1 MGETGN
7 TGEKPRGV
15 TAYLKHARE
24 AGAQKAEAPVPE
36 AQPQATVA
44 TERAANLP
52 PVVEATQPGSEY
64 YQQAE
69 LARQRIA
76 EIARANAEKKLKH

>member
-7 TGEKPRGV
+7 TGEKPKGIR
-15 TAYLKHARE
+15 AYLEQARE
-24 AGAQKAEAPVPE
+24 AGAQKAEA
-36 AQPQATVA
+36 QTQATVA

-52 PVVEATQPGSEY
+52 PVVEATQPGGEY